1 MGQIVTATDVA
12 MVTATAPVLAKP
24 DRADQNPARVYLAR
38 LAPGSRRAQAGALE
52 VIARLLSADQVGA
65 EALPWAELRYQH
77 TQAARTAL
85 AGRYAPATANRMLA
99 ALRGVLREAWRL
111 GLLGAEELARATDLA
126 TVHGFRLPAGREVTP
141 GELSTLFSL
150 CAEDRNPT
158 CGARDAAALAL
169 LYGAGLR
176 RSEAVS
182 RELTDFDR
190 ETGALTVCGK
200 GRKERTAYLDAGARE
215 AIAVWLEYRG
225 SERGPL
231 LTPITRSGNVL
242 IRPLTA
248 QAVRKALRRRSDAA
262 GLREFT
268 PHDLRRSF
276 ISHLLD
282 RGADIATVQRMAGH
296 AQVTTTARYDRR
308 GEEAK
313 QKASALLAVPFRRP
327 ERRP

>member
-1 MGQIVTATDVA
+1 MTATSAAIV
-12 MVTATAPVLAKP
+12 PVERLALSTT
-24 DRADQNPARVYLAR
+24 RADQDPARVYLAR
-38 LAPGSRRAQAGALE
+38 LAPGSRRVQAGALE
-52 VIARLLSADQVGA
+52 GVARLLSGAKLGA
-65 EALPWAELRYQH
+65 EGFPWADLRYQH
-77 TQAARTAL
+77 TQAVRASL
-85 AGRYAPATANRMLA
+85 AERYAPATANRVLA

-111 GLLGAEELARATDLA
+111 GQLGAEDLARAIDLPG
-126 TVHGFRLPAGREVTP
+126 VRGHRLPAGREVTP
-141 GELSTLFSL
+141 GELAALFSH
-150 CAEDRNPT
+150 CASDDRNPT
-158 CGARDAAALAL
+158 CAARDAAALAL

-176 RSEAVS
+176 RSEAVDL
-182 RELTDFDR
+182 ELTDFDP

-200 GRKERTAYLDAGARE
+200 GQKERTAYLDAGARD
-215 AIAVWLEYRG
+215 ALAAWLEYRG
-225 SERGPL
+225 RERGPL
-231 LTPITRSGNVL
+231 LTPVTRSGNVL

-262 GLREFT
+262 GVREFA

-313 QKASALLAVPFRRP
+313 QKAAALLSVPFKRAEGGRR
-327 ERRP
+327 R